1 MEELYNNVMSAKT
14 GYEAAVTGAESAEI
28 SWKNTARKKEL
39 GMLSEEEYLREKL
52 QYAGKKASLKAAE
65 LTLLQAMKDYEWAV
79 NGIMTLEE

>member
-1 MEELYNNVMSAKT
+1 M
-14 GYEAAVTGAESAEI
+14 TGAESAEI
-28 SWKNTARKKEL
+28 SWENTARKKEL